1 MNKHEFNKPNPF
13 DNDMKKKFDDNTEFA
28 KEFVNP
34 YDDFKKAI
42 HTDNYNIDDELL
54 EGRKNKLKK

>member
-13 DNDMKKKFDDNTEFA
+13 NNDMKKKFDDNTEFA
-28 KEFVNP
+28 KEFTNP

-42 HTDNYNIDDELL
+42 NTENYNIDDEIL
-54 EGRKNKLKK
+54 EKRKKKARK